1 MVNDVPLSLLNLKEL
16 LEKKV
21 EIFQKTVSKEEQK
34 AEAKPE
40 AIFSK
45 LGCLQKYIVQSREF
59 SIHFRDLNRETEQE
73 VIRVGQRLRELRKQQ
88 EQLGCELKDL
98 DRQLSETVTQLQ
110 RNHSIEL
117 VRVQQ
122 LTEEAIARKEVQVL
136 HLKEQEEDLTAL
148 QAMLGEDV
156 QRYEEEAN
164 HLQNF
169 SDKLS
174 SEMEGD
180 SQSRPEKSVGTVGK
194 ETRRATENG
203 VSVQQQADSHSLHQ
217 NQMEKGLPSH
227 SVTGHSSTQNGD
239 SVVSSKSPG
248 GKQTESI
255 TREAPSS
262 AELHTKMA
270 STNRSASFKKE
281 TNLKRSGSVK
291 DLIYKFSGSEN
302 GKTSPTVTGDHKTE
316 RKSLEKSGSDSELM
330 VEEKRKPGG
339 INSLFSKSD
348 GGTLSDQRK
357 TSNNESVLPT
367 ISVIPAPAIS
377 VSEQNTYQ
385 HNGSRSLEN
394 LSGSNFSG
402 QSNPAPDTSQNRGS
416 LLTGSTEIPLA
427 SEPSGKVLDSDK
439 QPENFPTNTRA
450 SQSAK
455 YQLLQ
460 DSEVSLNHLKGTDGR
475 VAENGRDSHWENNG
489 TSPYLGLTYSID
501 RQSSRLD
508 SLDSTGSR
516 DWDSISDRMSGIDS
530 PSRVF
535 NSPYKTP
542 SLDYDRI
549 NRISEYKSMPV
560 LSPATSE
567 ISLFNSRSS
576 SPVPSPTMLSPRS
589 RFTAY
594 DTWNKQRAVMTSLPA
609 LRPGVHNKRDYIEE
623 LTRLLDNCQKRN
635 QFLEAESVEMN
646 KERNQIR
653 FEMRGLLVSN
663 EDMLRTNTQLQGEL
677 KRVMDRVV
685 ELERENTMLNDRFA
699 HMESEL
705 SQAREVMV
713 EANAQEYAFNYLQQS
728 LKNKIQD
735 AEENMEKQNQQTQD
749 LSEKL
754 WLTER
759 KMEELETEKQNQDK
773 IIVDLRNK
781 VLRLETELGEALQ
794 ISTQSTAEL
803 NLFQKLKNDSQQ
815 RVADLEENLLQRTQE
830 LQKAQMIVNRLQG
843 EVSGKLIDKER
854 SLEEEIQLRE
864 RLQLQCK
871 QAERSLEDLQM
882 EVQTAVQAKEDIAKH
897 LKLAQEKMIELE
909 SDLEEMHDNEQRW
922 AVKNKRA
929 QEQMDQLQLKLIQER
944 DLREQL
950 DCEKVMLERQIR
962 DLRVEV
968 HELQNSKVQEDVM
981 SRAELRVKELEN
993 SLRTEERNKIILT
1006 NNIGKLER
1014 KIKELTDQVE
1024 EEHRLAEEQKDL
1036 MTQRMRTLKRQL
1048 NEAEEEMSRKETQ
1061 FRLSQRELSEER
1073 EAISR
1078 LQRQLLDQQVQ
1089 IKRNESLKM
1098 RQALDNFRLDLDSQ
1112 DEEEG
1117 SSKQQP
1123 THFI

>member
-1 MVNDVPLSLLNLKEL
+1 MLSGSIQGITISSRKTGAQSMRMNNADTPPGMVNDVPLSLLNLKEL

-180 SQSRPEKSVGTVGK
+180 SQSRPEKSV
-194 ETRRATENG
+194 
-203 VSVQQQADSHSLHQ
+203 
-217 NQMEKGLPSH
+217 
-227 SVTGHSSTQNGD
+227 
-239 SVVSSKSPG
+239 
-248 GKQTESI
+248 
-255 TREAPSS
+255 
-262 AELHTKMA
+262 
-270 STNRSASFKKE
+270 
-281 TNLKRSGSVK
+281 
-291 DLIYKFSGSEN
+291 
-302 GKTSPTVTGDHKTE
+302 
-316 RKSLEKSGSDSELM
+316 
-330 VEEKRKPGG
+330 
-339 INSLFSKSD
+339 
-348 GGTLSDQRK
+348 
-357 TSNNESVLPT
+357 
-367 ISVIPAPAIS
+367 
-377 VSEQNTYQ
+377 
-385 HNGSRSLEN
+385 
-394 LSGSNFSG
+394 
-402 QSNPAPDTSQNRGS
+402 
-416 LLTGSTEIPLA
+416 
-427 SEPSGKVLDSDK
+427 DSDK